1 MLSKSY
7 RLTQEKDFRRISVSG
22 KSFFS
27 HLFRLR
33 LAKNSLK
40 ISRFAV
46 VVSAKV
52 SKKAV
57 ERNRLK
63 RQLREII
70 RLNLGKI
77 KGGYDISLSPNS
89 RAVGVDYQDL
99 EIEVLKLFSKAR
111 LVWKYLVWPFGKW
124 F

>member
-1 MLSKSY
+1 MLPKSY

-33 LAKNSLK
+33 LAKNNLEV
-40 ISRFAV
+40 SRFAV

-70 RLNLGKI
+70 RLNLNKI

-89 RAVGVDYQDL
+89 RALGGSYQDL
-99 EIEVLKLFSKAR
+99 ETETLKLFSKAR
-111 LVWKYLVWPFGKW
+111 LI
-124 F
+124 